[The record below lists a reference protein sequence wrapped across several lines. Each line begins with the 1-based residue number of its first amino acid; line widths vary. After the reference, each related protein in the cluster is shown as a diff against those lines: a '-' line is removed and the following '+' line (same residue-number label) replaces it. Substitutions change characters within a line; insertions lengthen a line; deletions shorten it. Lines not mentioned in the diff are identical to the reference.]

1 MDFVIWAYPSSRNQA
16 VSTYLNFHEKYME
29 YSLLTSQA
37 VFSVSLREEGDF
49 SGRDNGAPGAVPE
62 CGLMLSHI
70 VGTV

>member
-1 MDFVIWAYPSSRNQA
+1 
-16 VSTYLNFHEKYME
+16 ME

-49 SGRDNGAPGAVPE
+49 TGRDNGAPGAVPE